1 MQNMETKVSFIYETT
16 STKNW
21 SKNALVIMILNY
33 HDRVVCASLKIGLQR
48 NVMLLVQALWS
59 GVMDGFFLQFNKT
72 VGLIV
77 LPDAAITANAVD
89 FKDMACVV
97 LNAL

>member
-1 MQNMETKVSFIYETT
+1 MRQPVQRTGLKMLFGSLI
-16 STKNW
+16 
-21 SKNALVIMILNY
+21 VIMILNY
-33 HDRVVCASLKIGLQR
+33 HDGVVCASLKIGLYG

-59 GVMDGFFLQFNKT
+59 GAMDGSFLKFNKT

-77 LPDAAITANAVD
+77 LPDAAIIANAVD

-97 LNAL
+97 LNAS

>member
-33 HDRVVCASLKIGLQR
+33 HDRVVCASLKIGL
-48 NVMLLVQALWS
+48 
-59 GVMDGFFLQFNKT
+59 
-72 VGLIV
+72 
-77 LPDAAITANAVD
+77 
-89 FKDMACVV
+89 
-97 LNAL
+97 